1 MYLNFPIS
9 NKNHH
14 SHVTGIDAFML
25 VIANNLL
32 RDNRY
37 GMILRVSTGAVLSV
51 IDAVSDLY
59 ILNTYYSQGLDQAYT
74 LLAMIVTSMFL
85 QILCVFTQYKKK
97 SWSVMAREL
106 LITLLF
112 LRPAV
117 DAFRVSTNHKDDEAT
132 FDTLA
137 EMMIN
142 KVRAYRSKS
151 SKATRFSSH

>member
-1 MYLNFPIS
+1 
-9 NKNHH
+9 
-14 SHVTGIDAFML
+14 ML

-59 ILNTYYSQGLDQAYT
+59 ILNTYFSQGLDLQAYT

-97 SWSVMAREL
+97 SWGVMAREL

-117 DAFRVSTNHKDDEAT
+117 DAFRVSTNHKDSEAT

-142 KVRAYRSKS
+142 KVRVSRSKS
-151 SKATRFSSH
+151 SI

>member
-1 MYLNFPIS
+1 MF
-9 NKNHH
+9 
-14 SHVTGIDAFML
+14 TGIDAFML

-59 ILNTYYSQGLDQAYT
+59 ILNTYYSQDLDFQANT

-85 QILCVFTQYKKK
+85 QILCVFTQYQKK
-97 SWSVMAREL
+97 SWGVMAREL

-142 KVRAYRSKS
+142 KVRVYRSKFRL
-151 SKATRFSSH
+151 ATRFSIH

>member
-1 MYLNFPIS
+1 
-9 NKNHH
+9 
-14 SHVTGIDAFML
+14 ML

-59 ILNTYYSQGLDQAYT
+59 ILNTYYKSKDLDFEAYT

-97 SWSVMAREL
+97 SWGVMAREL

-142 KVRAYRSKS
+142 KVRVYR
-151 SKATRFSSH
+151 R

>member
-1 MYLNFPIS
+1 
-9 NKNHH
+9 
-14 SHVTGIDAFML
+14 ML

-59 ILNTYYSQGLDQAYT
+59 ILHTYYSQGLDLQANANT

-97 SWSVMAREL
+97 SWGVMAREL

-142 KVRAYRSKS
+142 KVRAYRS
-151 SKATRFSSH
+151 TLH

>member
-1 MYLNFPIS
+1 
-9 NKNHH
+9 
-14 SHVTGIDAFML
+14 ML

-59 ILNTYYSQGLDQAYT
+59 ILNTYYSQDLDLQANT
-74 LLAMIVTSMFL
+74 LLAMIVSSMFL

-142 KVRAYRSKS
+142 KVRVCRS
-151 SKATRFSSH
+151 

>member
-1 MYLNFPIS
+1 
-9 NKNHH
+9 
-14 SHVTGIDAFML
+14 ML

-59 ILNTYYSQGLDQAYT
+59 ILHTYYSQGLDLQANANT

-97 SWSVMAREL
+97 SWGVMAREL

-117 DAFRVSTNHKDDEAT
+117 DAFRVSTNYKDSEAT

-142 KVRAYRSKS
+142 KVRVYRS
-151 SKATRFSSH
+151 

>member
-1 MYLNFPIS
+1 MYLNSPIS
-9 NKNHH
+9 NKNNH
-14 SHVTGIDAFML
+14 SHVTGIDSFML

-59 ILNTYYSQGLDQAYT
+59 ILNTYFSQGLDLQAYT

-97 SWSVMAREL
+97 SWGVMAREL

-117 DAFRVSTNHKDDEAT
+117 DAFRVSTNHKDDDAT
-132 FDTLA
+132 FDNLA
-137 EMMIN
+137 EMFIN
-142 KVRAYRSKS
+142 KVSLLTSYIFKP
-151 SKATRFSSH
+151 KITL

>member
-1 MYLNFPIS
+1 
-9 NKNHH
+9 
-14 SHVTGIDAFML
+14 ML

-37 GMILRVSTGAVLSV
+37 GIILRVSTGAVLSV
-51 IDAVSDLY
+51 IDGVSDIY
-59 ILNTYYSQGLDQAYT
+59 ILNTYYSQGLGLQANT

-97 SWSVMAREL
+97 SWGVMAREL

-117 DAFRVSTNHKDDEAT
+117 DAFRVSTNHKDDDAT
-132 FDTLA
+132 FDNLA
-137 EMMIN
+137 EMFIN
-142 KVRAYRSKS
+142 KVSLLTSYIFKP
-151 SKATRFSSH
+151 KITL

>member
-1 MYLNFPIS
+1 
-9 NKNHH
+9 
-14 SHVTGIDAFML
+14 ML

-59 ILNTYYSQGLDQAYT
+59 ILNTYYNRQGLDFEANT

-85 QILCVFTQYKKK
+85 QILCVFTQYQKK
-97 SWSVMAREL
+97 SWGVMAREL

-142 KVRAYRSKS
+142 KVRVYRS
-151 SKATRFSSH
+151 

>member
-1 MYLNFPIS
+1 
-9 NKNHH
+9 
-14 SHVTGIDAFML
+14 ML

-59 ILNTYYSQGLDQAYT
+59 ILNTYYNRQGLDFEANT

-85 QILCVFTQYKKK
+85 QILCVFTQYQKK
-97 SWSVMAREL
+97 SWGVMAREL

-142 KVRAYRSKS
+142 KVRVCRS
-151 SKATRFSSH
+151 

>member
-1 MYLNFPIS
+1 MYLNSPIS
-9 NKNHH
+9 NKNHY
-14 SHVTGIDAFML
+14 SRVTGIDAFML

-59 ILNTYYSQGLDQAYT
+59 ILNTYYSQDLDLQANT

-97 SWSVMAREL
+97 SWGVMAKEL

-142 KVRAYRSKS
+142 KVRVYRS
-151 SKATRFSSH
+151 

>member
-1 MYLNFPIS
+1 
-9 NKNHH
+9 
-14 SHVTGIDAFML
+14 ML

-59 ILNTYYSQGLDQAYT
+59 ILNTYYSHGQHLQANANT

-97 SWSVMAREL
+97 SWGVMAREL

-117 DAFRVSTNHKDDEAT
+117 DAFRVSTNHKDSEAT

-142 KVRAYRSKS
+142 KVRVYRSKS
-151 SKATRFSSH
+151 SLATRFFQPLTHLL

>member
-1 MYLNFPIS
+1 
-9 NKNHH
+9 
-14 SHVTGIDAFML
+14 ML

-59 ILNTYYSQGLDQAYT
+59 ILNTYFSQGLDLQAYT

-97 SWSVMAREL
+97 SWGVMAREL

-112 LRPAV
+112 LRPTV

-142 KVRAYRSKS
+142 KVRVYRSKS
-151 SKATRFSSH
+151 SLATRFFNH

>member
-1 MYLNFPIS
+1 
-9 NKNHH
+9 
-14 SHVTGIDAFML
+14 ML

-59 ILNTYYSQGLDQAYT
+59 ILNTYYSQDLHLQANT

-97 SWSVMAREL
+97 SWGVMAREL

-117 DAFRVSTNHKDDEAT
+117 DAFRVSTNHKDSEAT

-142 KVRAYRSKS
+142 KVRVYRSKS
-151 SKATRFSSH
+151 SLATRFFQPLTHLL